1 MKEDIERY
9 KRMVEDRDTEIAIL
23 TEKVKILTLENIRL
37 MNKESRKH
45 LLRPNPPK
53 YNPLTQPHPKGEEV
67 EEYEDA

>member
-23 TEKVKILTLENIRL
+23 TEKVKVLTLENIRL

-53 YNPLTQPHPKGEEV
+53 YDPLTRPLPAGEEML
-67 EEYEDA
+67 EDADA

>member
-1 MKEDIERY
+1 MKEDVERY

-45 LLRPNPPK
+45 LLRPNPR
-53 YNPLTQPHPKGEEV
+53 PHPLPEEML
-67 EEYEDA
+67 EDADA